1 LISEESEEL
10 TLQLL
15 RAELGKTAT

>member
-10 TLQLL
+10 KLQLL